1 MIRAE
6 IDKEDTGYPDYVAG
20 VVIPSTPLWFSPG
33 MCKNY
38 EYAVKVKDETFIKIF
53 EACISSKDGSR
64 LLYDRIAEGRWTQVN
79 EEVVVDLTEDDS

>member
-1 MIRAE
+1 MIVAE
-6 IDKEDTGYPDYVAG
+6 KDKEYPEYEEG
-20 VVIPSTPLWFSPG
+20 IVIPSTALWFSPG

-53 EACISSKDGSR
+53 EACIATEDGSR

-79 EEVVVDLTEDDS
+79 EDVVVDLTEDED

>member
-6 IDKEDTGYPDYVAG
+6 IDKEDVGYPDYEEG

-33 MCKNY
+33 MCKTY
-38 EYAVKVKDETFIKIF
+38 EYAVKVKDETFTKIF
-53 EACISSKDGSR
+53 EACISTKGGSR

-79 EEVVVDLTEDDS
+79 EEVVVDMTEDDS